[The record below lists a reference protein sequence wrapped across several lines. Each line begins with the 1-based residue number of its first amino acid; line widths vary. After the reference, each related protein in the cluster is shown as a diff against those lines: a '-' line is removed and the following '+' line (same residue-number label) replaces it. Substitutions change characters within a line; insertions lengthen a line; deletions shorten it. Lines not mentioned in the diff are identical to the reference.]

1 MGESL
6 ASSIPVST
14 RTFSEL
20 ITSPHRIN
28 CSQSLRQLLINGLLT
43 WLAAYPLLVA
53 ASIYDYLEPDRS
65 VYLKQISE
73 RDVISVLSDT
83 HPALRFYQKSPSS
96 DLYAVTIPFN
106 IKQTPSEC
114 VYKTVRVSIRPD
126 KAKRRSDGGFSI
138 YDTYDEEVKAI
149 SAIPLS
155 IDRAVEKSTSTRA
168 AAEFAKAAGKFS
180 FGYTV
185 DERYVRFY
193 RTVTTNIGR
202 TIDWTFKPFKDE
214 PILPGA
220 YFVVGMLEVPKRR
233 ADKVLTVYVSVDIVK
248 KGLLFESN
256 ECCLCGAFP
265 TITPIR

>member
-1 MGESL
+1 MCL
-6 ASSIPVST
+6 N
-14 RTFSEL
+14 RT
-20 ITSPHRIN
+20 N
-28 CSQSLRQLLINGLLT
+28 CSRSRRLDLSIALLI
-43 WLAAYPLLVA
+43 WLAAYPSLVA

-65 VYLKQISE
+65 VHLKQISE
-73 RDVISVLSDT
+73 RDVVSVLSDT

-96 DLYAVTIPFN
+96 DLYAVTISFN
-106 IKQTPSEC
+106 IKQAPSEC
-114 VYKTVRVSIRPD
+114 VYKTVGVNIRPD
-126 KAKRRSDGGFSI
+126 KAKRRSDGGFSM

-155 IDRAVEKSTSTRA
+155 VDRTVEKTTSTRA
-168 AAEFAKAAGKFS
+168 AAEFAKAAAKFS

-185 DERYVRFY
+185 DEKYVTFY

-233 ADKVLTVYVSVDIVK
+233 TDKVLTVDVSVSIVK
-248 KGLLFESN
+248 KGILFESN
-256 ECCLCGAFP
+256 ECCLCASFS
-265 TITPIR
+265 TITPIP